1 MYISGLGD
9 RWGPFILDF
18 YPETFVLEFGVS
30 QACHFYWIG
39 GSTNVTSPDPCCIR
53 REDQIINITDYIPN
67 DSGTSIRKTLFQ
79 YLFIF

>member
-53 REDQIINITDYIPN
+53 REDQIINITDTFLMIQV
-67 DSGTSIRKTLFQ
+67 LV
-79 YLFIF
+79 